1 MNLTNENHK
10 RIQFWMKLEKQEERF
25 KKLFY
30 YPRSFNQFL
39 FPHPHTLSPY
49 PAARTRLRPHSL
61 PPSPHSGS
69 LESRVREGEVEP
81 PLGGIRQHR
90 QPPQSLEKFC
100 NPPKD
105 NLFGLIFFNCSGKC
119 FLAQCPARVGFGQS
133 RSEKWRKNVIHSFR
147 EVQVKKN
154 TENQYT
160 IDALG

>member
-1 MNLTNENHK
+1 MNEAGETGGK
-10 RIQFWMKLEKQEERF
+10 IQEIILLPKIL
-25 KKLFY
+25 
-30 YPRSFNQFL
+30 NQFL

-61 PPSPHSGS
+61 PPIPHSGS

-105 NLFGLIFFNCSGKC
+105 NLFVLII
-119 FLAQCPARVGFGQS
+119 FLIVLESVF
-133 RSEKWRKNVIHSFR
+133 
-147 EVQVKKN
+147 
-154 TENQYT
+154 
-160 IDALG
+160 

>member
-1 MNLTNENHK
+1 
-10 RIQFWMKLEKQEERF
+10 MKLEKQEERF

-61 PPSPHSGS
+61 PPIPHSGS

-100 NPPKD
+100 NPTPKD
-105 NLFGLIFFNCSGKC
+105 NLFDLTIFFNCSGKC
-119 FLAQCPARVGFGQS
+119 FLASLA
-133 RSEKWRKNVIHSFR
+133 
-147 EVQVKKN
+147 
-154 TENQYT
+154 
-160 IDALG
+160 ALGLPWLINQSLFHSLLWIQSLPEQTRTSQN